1 MRKMHGESGSV
12 HQSSLQEKRVE
23 LQTLIENYAPE
34 DVYNFDETGL
44 FYRMKPS
51 QTLATKKIA
60 GKKKDNTRISIGLCC
75 NMDGSSKEDPVIIN
89 KSQKPRC
96 FKGHDIA
103 KLPIK
108 FYANKKAWMTSMIFT
123 DWLKQFN
130 LKMCGR
136 SVLLLVDNASAH
148 VTIQLS
154 NVKVY
159 FLPPNTTSHLQPL
172 DAGVVKSF
180 KSHYRRSFLKWT
192 LAQIESKTDLKN
204 MDFLTCISY
213 VIDAWKQVSPTT
225 IRNCWTH
232 TCIVSAPMAAVLKQQ
247 NEPTR
252 QSVIPE
258 LDALIAKLSLDD
270 PMSADSYVTFA
281 EENEEIVDDDDE
293 MTQENQVEGGV
304 AEDDEE
310 DDETSVLTHREAI
323 EAATK
328 LSVYAS
334 LHGLDHG
341 SLKQILDSS
350 QAAVYSGMRQSTIDS
365 FFASVN

>member
-1 MRKMHGESGSV
+1 M
-12 HQSSLQEKRVE
+12 
-23 LQTLIENYAPE
+23 
-34 DVYNFDETGL
+34 
-44 FYRMKPS
+44 
-51 QTLATKKIA
+51 
-60 GKKKDNTRISIGLCC
+60 
-75 NMDGSSKEDPVIIN
+75 
-89 KSQKPRC
+89 
-96 FKGHDIA
+96 
-103 KLPIK
+103 
-108 FYANKKAWMTSMIFT
+108 
-123 DWLKQFN
+123 
-130 LKMCGR
+130 
-136 SVLLLVDNASAH
+136 
-148 VTIQLS
+148 TIQLS

-350 QAAVYSGMRQSTIDS
+350 QAAVYSGMIQSTIDS